1 MSMGLDPMTQTVL
14 GLALQAGGTMLRR
27 QEEEDVRQ
35 RQMNRQNQE
44 ADAQAQIAAQN
55 ANRARM
61 AAQQVTQQQSAPQIE
76 QDAAKIQQQITP
88 AAAGFDT
95 GNYAASNPGA
105 PKEVSDAMAAAV
117 GKAIAQ
123 GKAYAGTKSKLSAYN
138 NSGVN
143 ANIALGQSGT
153 DIGLNNNRAQGS
165 WNVMGQ
171 DLNAIRPDQN
181 MMALSDIGS
190 GVGGLFATN
199 GLRGVA
205 FASRPSTSPRR
216 VPIFISANCG
226 AMSVP
231 VRVPSAATRGM

>member
-1 MSMGLDPMTQTVL
+1 MFGGEAAL
-14 GLALQAGGTMLRR
+14 GLALQGMGTMIRK

-44 ADAQAQIAAQN
+44 AETQAQIAGQN
-55 ANRARM
+55 AARARA
-61 AAQQVTQQQSAPQIE
+61 AAQQVAQQQSAPQVE

-123 GKAYAGTKSKLSAYN
+123 GKAYAGTKSKLQAYG
-138 NSGVN
+138 NSGIN

-153 DIGLNNNRAQGS
+153 DIGLNNQRAQGS
-165 WNVMGQ
+165 WRVMGQ
-171 DLNAIRPDQN
+171 DLNAIRPDQG
-181 MMALSDIGS
+181 MMTLSDIGS

-199 GLRGVA
+199 GLRGVMKPKLPNFGDLGGSDA
-205 FASRPSTSPRR
+205 WY
-216 VPIFISANCG
+216 
-226 AMSVP
+226 
-231 VRVPSAATRGM
+231 

>member
-1 MSMGLDPMTQTVL
+1 MFGGEAAL
-14 GLALQAGGTMLRR
+14 GLALQGMGTMIRK

-88 AAAGFDT
+88 SKAGF
-95 GNYAASNPGA
+95 NEASYAADTSAA

-123 GKAYAGTKSKLSAYN
+123 GKAYAGTKSKLQAYG
-138 NSGVN
+138 NSGIN

-153 DIGLNNNRAQGS
+153 DIGLNNQRAQGS
-165 WNVMGQ
+165 WRVMGQ
-171 DLNAIRPDQN
+171 DLNAIRPDQG
-181 MMALSDIGS
+181 MMTLSDIGS

-199 GLRGVA
+199 GLRGVMKPKLPNFGDLGGSDA
-205 FASRPSTSPRR
+205 WY
-216 VPIFISANCG
+216 
-226 AMSVP
+226 
-231 VRVPSAATRGM
+231 